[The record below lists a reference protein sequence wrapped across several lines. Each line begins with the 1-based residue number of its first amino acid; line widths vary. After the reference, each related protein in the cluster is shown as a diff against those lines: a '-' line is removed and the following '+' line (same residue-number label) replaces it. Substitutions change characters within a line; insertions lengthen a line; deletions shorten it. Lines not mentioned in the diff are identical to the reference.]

1 MLVNLVG
8 ATQANSVKQYTRS
21 VNVNAAHQLPRI
33 LDCILANGNNVMQW
47 LKHNRLAP
55 RLSKYSVIA
64 VALMLPYLVAAAPA
78 LKVLVAPVV
87 SAPMVE
93 KLLLSGTTT
102 SPQSSALATRVDGY
116 VEKLLVDV
124 GDRVHAGD
132 PLLELDAR
140 IASLEL
146 QRLTA
151 AAEEADFLYRDAAR
165 LAREAKKLVNAKNI
179 SQTEYETRIA
189 QAAASKARTAQLS
202 AQRQVQQEQLQRHT
216 LKAPF
221 TGVIAEKLTETG
233 QWVRADS
240 AAFRLAQMDPLFIE
254 VRVPERYFGRLRV
267 GAGVQLVPGFQADLD
282 ISTKI
287 ERIVPVSDPDSRTFL
302 ARLKIPNPDWS
313 LVPGMAVRAEFSL
326 SDAQTG
332 AVLQVPADALVRRTD
347 GSTLVWAVRSEK
359 DTSVAQPIAVTV
371 GRSANNHVEIHSG
384 QLKAGDPVVILGNES
399 LRAGQLVTIEPAG

>member
-1 MLVNLVG
+1 
-8 ATQANSVKQYTRS
+8 
-21 VNVNAAHQLPRI
+21 
-33 LDCILANGNNVMQW
+33 MQW

-55 RLSKYSVIA
+55 RLSKCSVIA
-64 VALMLPYLVAAAPA
+64 VVLVLPYLVAAAPA

-132 PLLELDAR
+132 PLLEFDAR
-140 IASLEL
+140 IAGLEL

-165 LAREAKKLVNAKNI
+165 LAKEAKKLVNNKNI

-347 GSTLVWAVRSEK
+347 GSTLVWVVRPER
-359 DTSVAQPIAVTV
+359 DASVARPIAVTV
-371 GRSANNHVEIHSG
+371 GRSANNHVEINSG

-399 LRAGQLVTIEPAG
+399 LRAGQPVTIEPAG

>member
-1 MLVNLVG
+1 M
-8 ATQANSVKQYTRS
+8 KQYTRS

-33 LDCILANGNNVMQW
+33 LDCIQANGNNVMQW

-55 RLSKYSVIA
+55 RLSKCSVIA
-64 VALMLPYLVAAAPA
+64 VVLVLPYLVAAAPA

-132 PLLELDAR
+132 PLLEFDAR
-140 IASLEL
+140 IAGLEL

-165 LAREAKKLVNAKNI
+165 LAKEAKKLVNNKNI

-347 GSTLVWAVRSEK
+347 GSTLVWVVRPER
-359 DTSVAQPIAVTV
+359 DASVAQPIAVTV
-371 GRSANNHVEIHSG
+371 GRSANNHVEINSG

-399 LRAGQLVTIEPAG
+399 LRAGQPVTIEPAG